1 MSEEEELPEAPLWD
15 HVVELGVRLKR
26 IFTAIFISAVV
37 LSALPYSFSPYT
49 PLVSAFPKLLIQ
61 HVVPQNITFMGK
73 TYNIQLAQFSPFA
86 GFNVLFLSTILL
98 GVLGAA
104 PVIAREIAGYLE
116 PALYRHEK
124 EALKKYSL
132 VALGLFVLG
141 VLMAYFIVIP
151 WALRFLFIMSIVIAG
166 EHGLV
171 AFADIERLFSL
182 IVKLMLATGLMFEVP
197 LVIYIL
203 IVYEIVGVEKFKGT
217 GMKYAFIAS
226 MILGAIISPDPTG
239 LGMMMLAIPYFLLL
253 YTAVKLAE
261 RKVAKKQAKTQQPS
275 AMERTVETGTSGAS
289 PGLHQ

>member
-1 MSEEEELPEAPLWD
+1 MSEEELPEAPLWD

-26 IFTAIFISAVV
+26 IFTAIFISAVI
-37 LSALPYSFSPYT
+37 LSALPYSLSPYT
-49 PLVSAFPKLLIQ
+49 PLVSAFPKLLIK

-73 TYNIQLAQFSPFA
+73 TYDIQLAQFSPFA

-98 GVLGAA
+98 GILGAA

-116 PALYRHEK
+116 PALYKHEK
-124 EALKKYSL
+124 EVIKKYSL
-132 VALGLFVLG
+132 AALGLFVLG

-203 IVYEIVGVEKFKGT
+203 IVYEIVGIEKFKGT

-253 YTAVKLAE
+253 YTSVKLAE
-261 RKVAKKQAKTQQPS
+261 RRLAKKRAGARQHEVAEP
-275 AMERTVETGTSGAS
+275 AMEASASGS
-289 PGLHQ
+289 SHGLQQ